1 MKSGRKTLGILVVG
15 IWMINT
21 VMAIGGSIFIV
32 TLVIIQKSK
41 YEDIGV
47 SGDSEHYV
55 KVFNELI
62 NEQ

>member
-1 MKSGRKTLGILVVG
+1 
-15 IWMINT
+15 MINT

>member
-1 MKSGRKTLGILVVG
+1 MKSGRKTPGILVVG

-32 TLVIIQKSK
+32 ILVIIQKLK

-47 SGDSEHYV
+47 WYDAWLECV
-55 KVFNELI
+55 II
-62 NEQ
+62 NV

>member
-32 TLVIIQKSK
+32 ILVIIQKLK

-47 SGDSEHYV
+47 WYDAWLECV
-55 KVFNELI
+55 II
-62 NEQ
+62 NV

>member
-32 TLVIIQKSK
+32 ILVIIQKSK

-47 SGDSEHYV
+47 WYDAWLECV
-55 KVFNELI
+55 II
-62 NEQ
+62 NI